1 MDEVSQEEHED
12 LNFSNQKLPS
22 THYQNVSHV
31 QMHHEHKEYIPLE
44 EVMEEQGTVCEKMCE
59 PLIDKSHIA
68 GTIPATT
75 QSVATE
81 DRIQSVT
88 SGAFEE
94 KSESYSITLPETTVM
109 SFQKQNVPKKAE
121 VCHLDQKLDMRE
133 SKSIP
138 HVQCDPETARNE
150 PFVEPDRV
158 GISEDKKQGMDEV
171 SQKEPKLPADHFQ
184 NGSPVQIQN
193 DNKDGIPLEGA
204 MEEQANI
211 CEPHTSPQKSNVSKE
226 AEDLQA
232 SPCHEPD
239 HKTDTPLEQPLN
251 MLRSITQMPCIQE
264 TAINEPI
271 SDSDQV
277 MDEVSQNEH
286 GGSNFSN
293 QELPPYHYQ
302 NISPVQIQHDDK
314 EYIQLEK
321 AMEVQGTVC
330 ELNMQ
335 SVAELST
342 KKMREPLMDRSNTE
356 STIPTT
362 TQNVATDDRIQS
374 VAPGA
379 SEEEC
384 ESHSIT
390 LLEATGVPTQKPN
403 FLKQAE
409 ALCHPDQKLDL
420 LESKS
425 IPHVQCKPETARN
438 EPVVKSDCTEDRREG
453 MDEVSQREQELP
465 DNHFQN
471 GSPVQI
477 QNDDKGRIPFE
488 EAMEAQANICEPH
501 TSPQKSN
508 VSKEADDLQASP
520 CHEPDHKTDTPLEQ
534 PLNMLKS
541 ITQMPCIQE
550 TAINEPIFD
559 SDQVMDEVSQEEHGG
574 SNCSKQELPPYHYQN
589 ISPAQIQHDNKDG
602 TSLAEG
608 LFSMPVSDSGK
619 ITGKA
624 KRQPRNTSKLRSEH
638 RRLLYDW
645 ALKKCSSKEEIEKV
659 FDCISIQNQVEHGEY
674 PCFVAENIMIY
685 TDPKNGDKQI
695 IVTDDKNKDVKNN
708 LPKEIT
714 FIPEYQMWVC
724 GIKKAVVIRNL
735 EERELRFKS
744 FDLILQSCKELVFE
758 ALAPALAVFKHIQR
772 QERLY
777 SLTKDH

>member
-1 MDEVSQEEHED
+1 MEALEKQLKNKKVKTHFCFFAKDVRKIEGNRKLKSFLDASKDAKFPDLPIELFFAKKEGLQDKSLPEKDSNEDDFTNSTGLNSSGYESLCSQNSSQSIVSKDPLLESKDQTFDSAASNTQHQIESTAQIHQENKDGSPLEKEMEAQVNICEQHASPQKSNAFKVAEDLQVLPFYEPDHEDGTPEQQQENITQMQCDPETDRNEHVFNSDQVMDEVSQEEHED

-88 SGAFEE
+88 SGASEE

-133 SKSIP
+133 SKSTP

-150 PFVEPDRV
+150 PFVEPDCV

-193 DNKDGIPLEGA
+193 DNKDGIP
-204 MEEQANI
+204 
-211 CEPHTSPQKSNVSKE
+211 
-226 AEDLQA
+226 
-232 SPCHEPD
+232 
-239 HKTDTPLEQPLN
+239 
-251 MLRSITQMPCIQE
+251 
-264 TAINEPI
+264 
-271 SDSDQV
+271 
-277 MDEVSQNEH
+277 
-286 GGSNFSN
+286 
-293 QELPPYHYQ
+293 
-302 NISPVQIQHDDK
+302 
-314 EYIQLEK
+314 
-321 AMEVQGTVC
+321 
-330 ELNMQ
+330 
-335 SVAELST
+335 
-342 KKMREPLMDRSNTE
+342 
-356 STIPTT
+356 
-362 TQNVATDDRIQS
+362 
-374 VAPGA
+374 
-379 SEEEC
+379 
-384 ESHSIT
+384 
-390 LLEATGVPTQKPN
+390 
-403 FLKQAE
+403 
-409 ALCHPDQKLDL
+409 
-420 LESKS
+420 
-425 IPHVQCKPETARN
+425 
-438 EPVVKSDCTEDRREG
+438 
-453 MDEVSQREQELP
+453 
-465 DNHFQN
+465 
-471 GSPVQI
+471 
-477 QNDDKGRIPFE
+477 
-488 EAMEAQANICEPH
+488 
-501 TSPQKSN
+501 
-508 VSKEADDLQASP
+508 
-520 CHEPDHKTDTPLEQ
+520 
-534 PLNMLKS
+534 
-541 ITQMPCIQE
+541 
-550 TAINEPIFD
+550 
-559 SDQVMDEVSQEEHGG
+559 
-574 SNCSKQELPPYHYQN
+574 
-589 ISPAQIQHDNKDG
+589 
-602 TSLAEG
+602 LAEG

-645 ALKKCSSKEEIEKV
+645 ALKKCSIKEEIEKV